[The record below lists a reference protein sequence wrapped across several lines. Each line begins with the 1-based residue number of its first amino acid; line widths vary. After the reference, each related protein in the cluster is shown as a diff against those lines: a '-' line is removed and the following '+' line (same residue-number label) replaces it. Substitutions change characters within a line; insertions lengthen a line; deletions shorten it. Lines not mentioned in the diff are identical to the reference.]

1 MTSQLDPQS
10 ADRQS
15 PDAQLTAQA
24 RKSAVAV
31 GVVLLVIAAWNFWKG
46 RPAVY
51 YPFALIGASL
61 LIISRVWDA
70 GARGFHHYWM
80 KFAGGL
86 GYINA
91 RILLSLMFY
100 LVITPYGLV
109 SRLVRRNPL
118 RRRGPPQES
127 YWIPRKTLK
136 QEHQQFER
144 LF

>member
-1 MTSQLDPQS
+1 MTSQFDPP
-10 ADRQS
+10 

-31 GVVLLVIAAWNFWKG
+31 GVVLLVIAAWNLWKG

-80 KFAGGL
+80 KFAGVL

>member
-1 MTSQLDPQS
+1 MTSPLDPL
-10 ADRQS
+10 S

-31 GVVLLVIAAWNFWKG
+31 GVVLLVIAGFNFWQG

-51 YPFALIGASL
+51 YPFGLIGLSL
-61 LIISRVWDA
+61 LVISRVWDA

-80 KFAGGL
+80 KFAGVL
-86 GYINA
+86 GYVNA

-100 LVITPYGLV
+100 LVITPYGLI

-118 RRRGPPQES
+118 RRRGPAQES

-136 QEHQQFER
+136 QEQQQFER

>member
-1 MTSQLDPQS
+1 MTSPLDPL
-10 ADRQS
+10 S

-31 GVVLLVIAAWNFWKG
+31 GVVLLVIAGFNFWQG

-51 YPFALIGASL
+51 YPFALIGLSL
-61 LIISRVWDA
+61 LVISRVWDA

-80 KFAGGL
+80 KFAGVL
-86 GYINA
+86 GYVNA

-100 LVITPYGLV
+100 LVITPYGLI

-118 RRRGPPQES
+118 RRRGPSQES
-127 YWIPRKTLK
+127 YWIPRKVLK